1 MESLIMKKLSI
12 VLFAIAVSIA
22 LNASAH
28 DRSFYLTKTTHQ
40 GDTVLTACATGY
52 HFASI
57 YELFYYG
64 NLVYNT
70 ELGHS
75 NNDSGFG
82 APSGKAGWMR
92 SGLEFGGSE
101 TQCGI
106 WTASVD
112 GYQGTRGYLSIDTS
126 SPYDPWSVAWSSCST
141 AFPVWC
147 VSDPVQSAPAEAVF
161 CNSFEDCPTQ

>member
-1 MESLIMKKLSI
+1 MKKLSI

-57 YELFYYG
+57 SELFYYG
-64 NLVYNT
+64 NLVYNI

-82 APSGKAGWMR
+82 APRGIPGWMR
-92 SGLEFGGSE
+92 SGQEFGGSE
-101 TQCGI
+101 IQCGI
-106 WTASVD
+106 WTARVG
-112 GYQGTRGYLSIDTS
+112 GYQGTRGHLSIDTS
-126 SPYDPWSVAWSSCST
+126 SPFDPWSVLWSSCST
-141 AFPVWC
+141 ALPVWC
-147 VSDPVQSAPAEAVF
+147 VSDPVKIVKSEVIS
-161 CNSFEDCPTQ
+161 CDGFESCPTN